1 MRLLACPKPHLLKFE
16 WFTVRS
22 HYCLVFLLAGV
33 LGAAQP
39 AGSLFPDTTL
49 EAVVRSHVF
58 AKRDNKE
65 PLAEADVKTLSSI
78 SGKGKAVRS
87 LAGLEKCSAL
97 ALLELTGGEIA
108 DLSPIK
114 DLTNIQSLTLAHNKI
129 KDISALA
136 GLTNLQYLDLTGNE
150 VSDLRPLANL
160 KSLNSLYLSSNK
172 IADLSPL
179 AGLERVWSLYLDG
192 NLVTDLKPVA
202 GMKWLSSLDLKNNK
216 VADLSPLSPLT
227 SLHYLFLDGNPVQS
241 LAPLVAMGKK
251 DTEAEKRFAPFWTVS
266 LSEKQLGGGKRAEM
280 AELKKYSHT
289 VLLNK

>member
-1 MRLLACPKPHLLKFE
+1 MRLHYFFVPLL
-16 WFTVRS
+16 V
-22 HYCLVFLLAGV
+22 GV
-33 LGAAQP
+33 LGAADP
-39 AGSLFPDTTL
+39 VVPLFPDATL
-49 EAVVRSHVF
+49 EGVVRSHVF

-65 PLAEADVKTLSSI
+65 PLVETDVKTLSSI

-97 ALLELTGGEIA
+97 ALLELTDGEIT
-108 DLSPIK
+108 DLTPIK
-114 DLTNIQSLTLAHNKI
+114 ALTNIQSLTLARNKI

-150 VSDLRPLANL
+150 VSDLRPLTNL

-172 IADLSPL
+172 IADLTPL
-179 AGLERVWSLYLDG
+179 TGLERVWSLYLDG
-192 NLVTDLKPVA
+192 NLVTDLKPVG

-216 VADLSPLSPLT
+216 VSDLSPLAQLN
-227 SLHYLFLDGNPVQS
+227 SLHYLFLDGNPVKS

-266 LSEKQLGGGKRAEM
+266 LSEKQLSGAKRAEA
-280 AELKKYSHT
+280 AELKKFAHT